1 MSDPE
6 EEARDETPLSSSDDL
21 VEDNETFRHTTYIPA
36 SPHYHTPITPIPM
49 STSAQ
54 AQGQPQPQPQPQA
67 PEDPLQAV
75 INAAVQSALTY
86 QQQRQQLIQPPA
98 QGGKNYRLAD
108 QVPFSGKA
116 EQIESFLQECEMR
129 CRVLPDDY
137 NTTNKQVFY
146 ALSLMK
152 DGVAKAW
159 KDQYVTSRQ
168 GRTWLADLNNWG
180 SFRTALQKSF
190 ADPGKA
196 TDAMAQLQSIRQ
208 GKYTI
213 DELNT
218 KFRLLIQ
225 KAGLDVTANA
235 ALLIQM
241 YEKAIHP
248 KLFQTLVVAGK
259 NAAVLDD
266 YMKNASEVDRAYRR
280 TTAVLGGAFKKQGQ
294 KGFQK
299 KQQPNF
305 WPSSSSSK
313 NTDVP
318 MDIDA
323 ITDDAKKQLKCF
335 NCGKKGHFARDCRS
349 KKKEQKQD
357 QKQTKSQ
364 RVRAQIRALL
374 AENFDDSNSSEY
386 QDFLTSIE
394 EQGF

>member
-1 MSDPE
+1 M
-6 EEARDETPLSSSDDL
+6 
-21 VEDNETFRHTTYIPA
+21 A
-36 SPHYHTPITPIPM
+36 S
-49 STSAQ
+49 SAQ
-54 AQGQPQPQPQPQA
+54 GPQGPQGP
-67 PEDPLQAV
+67 PEDPMQAI
-75 INAAVQSALTY
+75 INAAVQSALAY
-86 QQQRQQLIQPPA
+86 QQQHQQLVQPPQ

-129 CRVLPDDY
+129 FRVLPDDY
-137 NTTNKQVFY
+137 NSVDKQVFY

-168 GRTWLADLNNWG
+168 GRTYLADLNLWI
-180 SFRTALQKSF
+180 SFKQALQRSF

-225 KAGLDVTANA
+225 KAGLDITANA

-241 YEKAIHP
+241 YERAIHP

-259 NAAVLDD
+259 NAAALDD

-280 TTAVLGGAFKKQGQ
+280 TTTVLGGAFREQGQ
-294 KGFQK
+294 KGSQK

-305 WPSSSSSK
+305 WPSSSSR
-313 NTDVP
+313 NNDVP

-323 ITDDAKKQLKCF
+323 MTDEAKKQLTCF
-335 NCGKKGHFARDCRS
+335 NCGKKGHFARDCRL
-349 KKKEQKQD
+349 KKKE
-357 QKQTKSQ
+357 
-364 RVRAQIRALL
+364 
-374 AENFDDSNSSEY
+374 
-386 QDFLTSIE
+386 
-394 EQGF
+394 

>member
-1 MSDPE
+1 LSDSE
-6 EEARDETPLSSSDDL
+6 EEARDEEPISSSDKSL
-21 VEDNETFRHTTYIPA
+21 NGNTNFRGPNEFDPNVTYIPTT
-36 SPHYHTPITPIPM
+36 PNYHTPITPTPM
-49 STSAQ
+49 TSTAQ
-54 AQGQPQPQPQPQA
+54 AQA
-67 PEDPLQAV
+67 PVEDPMQAV

-86 QQQRQQLIQPPA
+86 QQQHQQLVQPPQ

-129 CRVLPDDY
+129 FRVLPDDY
-137 NTTNKQVFY
+137 NSTDKQVFY
-146 ALSLMK
+146 TLSLMK

-168 GRTWLADLNNWG
+168 GRTYLADLNQWV
-180 SFRTALQKSF
+180 SFRQALQKSF

-241 YEKAIHP
+241 YERAIHP

-259 NAAVLDD
+259 NAAILDD
-266 YMKNASEVDRAYRR
+266 YMKNASEVDCAYRR

-313 NTDVP
+313 NNDVP

-323 ITDDAKKQLKCF
+323 MTDETKKQLTCF

-349 KKKEQKQD
+349 KKKERKQD
-357 QKQTKSQ
+357 QKQTKAQ
-364 RVRAQIRALL
+364 RVKAQIRALL
-374 AENFDDSNSSEY
+374 DENFDSNSLEY
-386 QDFLTSIE
+386 QEFLTSIE
-394 EQGF
+394 DQGF

>member
-1 MSDPE
+1 LSDPE
-6 EEARDETPLSSSDDL
+6 DKARDETPLSSSDDL
-21 VEDNETFRHTTYIPA
+21 VEDNETFRHTTYVPA
-36 SPHYHTPITPIPM
+36 SPRYQTPITPM
-49 STSAQ
+49 ATSTQ
-54 AQGQPQPQPQPQA
+54 AQA
-67 PEDPLQAV
+67 PEDSMQAV

-86 QQQRQQLIQPPA
+86 QQQRQQLVQPPM

-129 CRVLPDDY
+129 FRVLPDDY
-137 NTTNKQVFY
+137 NSTNKQVFY

-168 GRTWLADLNNWG
+168 GRTYLADLNDWT
-180 SFRTALQKSF
+180 SFRTALQRSF

-196 TDAMAQLQSIRQ
+196 TDAMAQLQSLRQ

-213 DELNT
+213 NELNT

-241 YEKAIHP
+241 YERAIHP

-305 WPSSSSSK
+305 WPSSSSK
-313 NTDVP
+313 NNDIP
-318 MDIDA
+318 MDINVM
-323 ITDDAKKQLKCF
+323 TDDAKKQLKCF

-349 KKKEQKQD
+349 KKKEQKQE

-386 QDFLTSIE
+386 QEFLTSIE

>member
-1 MSDPE
+1 
-6 EEARDETPLSSSDDL
+6 
-21 VEDNETFRHTTYIPA
+21 
-36 SPHYHTPITPIPM
+36 M

-54 AQGQPQPQPQPQA
+54 AQPQPQPQA
-67 PEDPLQAV
+67 QVPEDPMQAV

-86 QQQRQQLIQPPA
+86 QQQQQQLVQPPV

-129 CRVLPDDY
+129 FRVLPDDY
-137 NTTNKQVFY
+137 NTTDKQVFY

-168 GRTWLADLNNWG
+168 GRTWLADLNHWG

-225 KAGLDVTANA
+225 RAGLDVTANA

-241 YEKAIHP
+241 YEKAFTQSFFR
-248 KLFQTLVVAGK
+248 L
-259 NAAVLDD
+259 
-266 YMKNASEVDRAYRR
+266 
-280 TTAVLGGAFKKQGQ
+280 
-294 KGFQK
+294 
-299 KQQPNF
+299 
-305 WPSSSSSK
+305 
-313 NTDVP
+313 
-318 MDIDA
+318 
-323 ITDDAKKQLKCF
+323 
-335 NCGKKGHFARDCRS
+335 
-349 KKKEQKQD
+349 
-357 QKQTKSQ
+357 
-364 RVRAQIRALL
+364 
-374 AENFDDSNSSEY
+374 
-386 QDFLTSIE
+386 
-394 EQGF
+394 